1 MGMLDPKRFLTGTP
15 AKPGAVKPGE
25 VFKLHNARITGPVQV
40 SGRTATEVK
49 LLISTE
55 AEPQPFVVFTTGA
68 AVVAAVE
75 RMDDQDRQAMSN
87 GGMSV
92 KIATMDTGKGNP
104 ANVLVGPD
112 SPNVLDAGGATN
124 DDDTGPAF

>member
-15 AKPGAVKPGE
+15 QKPGAVKPGE
-25 VFKLHNARITGPVQV
+25 VFKIHNARITGQVQV

-49 LLISTE
+49 LLISTQT
-55 AEPQPFVVFTTGA
+55 EPTPFLVFTTGA
-68 AVVAAVE
+68 AIVAAVE
-75 RMDDQDRQAMSN
+75 RLDDQDRQAMNN

-112 SPNVLDAGGATN
+112 SPDVIEAGPATN
-124 DDDTGPAF
+124 DDDGPPAF